1 MTMKVAPIHSV
12 KPFAPHKYHDN
23 DRCTERN
30 NIERENVRQGTGG
43 RPLCDHCER
52 LNREGK

>member
-1 MTMKVAPIHSV
+1 MKVP
-12 KPFAPHKYHDN
+12 PFYSIKKSDRQVYHN
-23 DRCTERN
+23 NNRCTEGN
-30 NIERENVRQGTGG
+30 NIEKENLRQGTDG

>member
-1 MTMKVAPIHSV
+1 MKVAPIYSV
-12 KPFAPHKYHDN
+12 RPYAPHKYHDN